1 MIRIQPFIQK
11 IVEAMSTILD
21 IEITVVDNTLNRIAG
36 TGTFKSK
43 IGEKIPESFVLA
55 NVIKSGKYHIIENPG
70 EHSLCKNCLYHSHCN
85 ETAIIALPI
94 VSKNVVIG
102 GMCLVAFNKLQREK
116 LLSKKEVLFSF
127 IKNFSE
133 LISSKASE
141 DELTESA
148 QLMSEQLRNVIDA
161 MNEGIIVVNK
171 KGNISLVNAYVKQKI
186 NPRIGEIFLN
196 KPLRKF
202 MPEVPLDLTLNF
214 GHHVNYQKGF
224 IKNGRNIFQIIYS
237 LIPVR
242 VSSEVEGAILIFQLS
257 EYAQK
262 LAYKISEIR
271 DSITFDEILGVNKS
285 LREAKLKAEMAA
297 RSDSTILLLG
307 ESGTGKELFAR
318 AIHSASKR
326 KGGPFVVINC
336 AAIPDNLLES
346 ELFGY
351 EKGAFTDA
359 RKEGKQGKFE
369 LTDKGT
375 LLLDEIGDMNLGMQS
390 KLLRFLEEKSFER
403 VGGTTS
409 LAVDVRIIAST
420 SRNLDQMV
428 EKGNFRLDLY
438 YRIST
443 IPIVLPPLRQRRED
457 IPIYIDFFQR
467 HFNIVLDKEIKGF
480 TREALEVLKKYDW
493 PGNVREIKNVVEYA
507 MNMEDSPYICLKNL
521 PERIVTGKSSMTN
534 NLGSLDTQETE
545 LIINKLTKFGKTT
558 IGKKSVAKEM
568 GISLAT
574 LYRKLKKYHITT
586 VTSA

>member
-21 IEITVVDNTLNRIAG
+21 IEITVVDNTLKRIAG
-36 TGTFKSK
+36 TGTFKPK
-43 IGEKIPESFVLA
+43 IGEKIPNSFVLA
-55 NVIKSGKYHIIENPG
+55 TVIKSGKYHIIENPG
-70 EHSLCKNCLYHSHCN
+70 EHSLCKNCLCRHECN

-94 VSKNVVIG
+94 VSRNCVIG

-141 DELTESA
+141 DALTESA

-161 MNEGIIVVNK
+161 INEGIIVVNK
-171 KGNISLVNAYVKQKI
+171 KGDVSLVNAYVKEKI
-186 NPRIGEIFLN
+186 NPRIQQIFLN
-196 KPLRKF
+196 KPLRHF

-214 GHHVNYQKGF
+214 GQHVNYQKGF
-224 IKNGRNIFQIIYS
+224 IKDGRNLFQIIYS

-257 EYAQK
+257 EYAQR
-262 LAYKISEIR
+262 LAHKISEIR
-271 DSITFDEILGVNKS
+271 DSITFDEILGVSKS
-285 LREAKLKAEMAA
+285 LREAKFKAEMAA
-297 RSDSTILLLG
+297 RNDSTILLLG

-318 AIHSASKR
+318 AIHSTSKR
-326 KGGPFVVINC
+326 KSEPFIVINC

-351 EKGAFTDA
+351 DKGAFTDA

-369 LTDKGT
+369 LADKGT

-390 KLLRFLEEKSFER
+390 KLLRFLEDKAFER
-403 VGGTTS
+403 VGGTTPV
-409 LAVDVRIIAST
+409 AVDVRIIAST
-420 SRNLDQMV
+420 SRNLDQML

-438 YRIST
+438 YRVST
-443 IPIVLPPLRQRRED
+443 IPIVLPPLRQRKED
-457 IPIYIDFFQR
+457 ILVYVDFFQR

-480 TREALEVLKKYDW
+480 TREALEVLRKYDW

-507 MNMEDSPYICLKNL
+507 MNMEESPYVCLKNL
-521 PERIVTGKSSMTN
+521 PERIVTGKSLVAN
-534 NLGSLDTQETE
+534 NLESLDTQEAE
-545 LIINKLTKFGKTT
+545 LLINKLTKFGKTT
-558 IGKKSVAKEM
+558 VGKKLVAKEM

-574 LYRKLKKYHITT
+574 LYRKLKRHHIANIP
-586 VTSA
+586 SA